1 MGVREAPRLPGE
13 RALQSSLYMPLLV
26 WLMSSVITNGGTAA
40 AAPTLPANVKPH
52 IVMVVVDD
60 LGSADLGFHGSGIET
75 PHIDRLARSG
85 TYLSNYYVLPSCSP
99 TRAAIMSGRSI
110 FLKT

>member
-1 MGVREAPRLPGE
+1 MQCNQLSAIIGAQVLASRMRKTLFCALVAAE
-13 RALQSSLYMPLLV
+13 RPNILF
-26 WLMSSVITNGGTAA
+26 
-40 AAPTLPANVKPH
+40 
-52 IVMVVVDD
+52 VVVDD

>member
-1 MGVREAPRLPGE
+1 MIDLSELGQWHLDLAR
-13 RALQSSLYMPLLV
+13 
-26 WLMSSVITNGGTAA
+26 
-40 AAPTLPANVKPH
+40 
-52 IVMVVVDD
+52 VVDD